1 MRVRPAL
8 LFFVIVLTA
17 GAALLPA
24 AQKAPAG
31 PAKVKVIA
39 EQANLREK
47 PDIGSSIVQQIPEGT
62 VLDADKKE
70 GEWYFVRYALEDG
83 GVIGG
88 WIHESLVE
96 AVEGAAPVPQ
106 AVKPPASGTPP
117 PAGSGA
123 ASAAAAG
130 PGSFPLEVSFSI
142 GPGTLAPR
150 DLNDGTRGYVDW
162 YGASIGIPAPGVVD
176 ILHLAVLG
184 GIELSYWVSP
194 RLAVGLAVDGL
205 SASNADSVTFADLYT
220 NETVSTHP
228 SVSAT
233 PVKAT
238 ARFYPG
244 AGFYLRGALGIYSVK
259 AGYVFRHEYDG
270 VWEQWKGTAKASSLG
285 GEAAFGGEWKIAAR
299 TAIFVEAGFRMAS
312 FGELSGESVYTNSEG
327 ESLTE
332 PGTLFFFHKTAGD
345 TTAYPIIA
353 VRASEPD
360 ESGVVDARRAEINI
374 SGTAVRVG
382 LRYRF

>member
-8 LFFVIVLTA
+8 FFLLALTA
-17 GAALLPA
+17 GAMLLPA

-31 PAKVKVIA
+31 AAKVKVVA

-96 AVEGAAPVPQ
+96 VVSGTAPVPQ
-106 AVKPPASGTPP
+106 AAQPPAAGAPP

-123 ASAAAAG
+123 ATAAG
-130 PGSFPLEVSFSI
+130 SGHGSFPLEISFSI
-142 GPGTLAPR
+142 GPSSMAPR

-162 YGASIGIPAPGVVD
+162 YGASIGIPAPSGVD
-176 ILHLAVLG
+176 ILHLAVVG
-184 GIELSYWVSP
+184 GVELSYSISP

-205 SASNADSVTFADLYT
+205 SGSDADTVAFVDLNT
-220 NETVSTHP
+220 SETLSTHP

-238 ARFYPG
+238 ARYYPG
-244 AGFYLRGALGIYSVK
+244 AGFYLRAALGVYSVR
-259 AGYVFRHEYDG
+259 AGYVFRHEYDN
-270 VWEQWKGTAKASSLG
+270 VWEQWKGTAKASALG
-285 GEAAFGGEWKIAAR
+285 GEAAFGGEWRIAAR
-299 TAIFVEAGFRMAS
+299 TAVFVEAGFRMAS
-312 FGELSGESVYTNSEG
+312 FSELTGESVYTNSAG

-332 PGTLFFFHKTAGD
+332 PGTLYFFHKTAGGS
-345 TTAYPIIA
+345 TAYPIIA
-353 VRASEPD
+353 VRASEPA

-374 SGTAVRVG
+374 SGTALRVG
-382 LRYRF
+382 VRYRF

>member
-1 MRVRPAL
+1 MRVRPAF
-8 LFFVIVLTA
+8 LFFLIALIM
-17 GAALLPA
+17 GATLLPA

-31 PAKVKVIA
+31 PAKVKVVA

-96 AVEGAAPVPQ
+96 VVEGAAPVPQ
-106 AVKPPASGTPP
+106 AAKPAAAGTPP
-117 PAGSGA
+117 PA
-123 ASAAAAG
+123 ASAAATATG
-130 PGSFPLEVSFSI
+130 PGQGSFPLEISFSV
-142 GPGTLAPR
+142 GPSTLAPR

-162 YGASIGIPAPGVVD
+162 YGASIGIPAPSQVD
-176 ILHLAVLG
+176 ILHIAVLG
-184 GIELSYWVSP
+184 GVELSYWVSG
-194 RLAVGLAVDGL
+194 RLAIGLAVDGL
-205 SASNADSVTFADLYT
+205 SGSNGDSITFSDLYT
-220 NETVSTHP
+220 NETLSTHP
-228 SVSAT
+228 SVSAV

-238 ARFYPG
+238 ARYYPG

-259 AGYVFRHEYDG
+259 ASYGFRHEYDN
-270 VWEQWKGTAKASSLG
+270 VWEQWQGTAKASALG
-285 GEAAFGGEWKIAAR
+285 GEAAFGGEWKIAAK

-312 FGELSGESVYTNSEG
+312 FDELTGQSVYTNSAG

-332 PGTLFFFHKTAGD
+332 PGTLYFFHKTAGD
-345 TTAYPIIA
+345 TTAYPLIA
-353 VRASEPD
+353 VRASQPA

-374 SGTAVRVG
+374 SGTSLRAG
-382 LRYRF
+382 LRVRF